1 MRIQAAAGFVIYGQ
15 TLPKSL
21 KSPRDAASTRRP
33 RTDGGIL
40 PGMAKDQFSFDIV
53 SEVDLQE
60 VANAVDQAGREIAQ
74 RFDFKGTETGIDRD
88 NTTIELRSS
97 TEDRLKAAL
106 QVLKEKAVKRK
117 IPLKALSEG
126 SVHPAAKGHVRQ
138 AVTVLMGISDE
149 KTKEISKFVKS
160 QVPKI
165 QTQIQGAQVR
175 VLGKSK
181 DDLQRAIAAVKDHDF
196 GLALQFTNYRP

>member
-1 MRIQAAAGFVIYGQ
+1 MRPV
-15 TLPKSL
+15 
-21 KSPRDAASTRRP
+21 
-33 RTDGGIL
+33 IL

-60 VANAVDQAGREIAQ
+60 VANAIDQAGRELAT
-74 RFDFKGTETGIDRD
+74 RFDFKGTDTEISRD

-106 QVLKEKAVKRK
+106 QVLREKAVKRNV
-117 IPLKALSEG
+117 PLKALSEG
-126 SVHPAAKGHVRQ
+126 EIHPAATGHVRQ
-138 AVTVLMGISDE
+138 AITVLTGISDE

-165 QTQIQGAQVR
+165 QTHIQGAQVR
-175 VLGKSK
+175 VTGKSK
-181 DDLQRAIAAVKDHDF
+181 DDLQKAIAAVKDHDF

>member
-1 MRIQAAAGFVIYGQ
+1 MSKLDRQEVDNAVNQAA
-15 TLPKSL
+15 K
-21 KSPRDAASTRRP
+21 
-33 RTDGGIL
+33 
-40 PGMAKDQFSFDIV
+40 
-53 SEVDLQE
+53 
-60 VANAVDQAGREIAQ
+60 EIGT
-74 RFDFKGTETGIDRD
+74 RFDFKGTETEVSRD

-97 TEDRLKAAL
+97 TEDRLKAAV
-106 QVLKEKAVKRK
+106 QVLKDKAIKRQ

-126 SVHPAAKGHVRQ
+126 EVHPAAKGHVRQ
-138 AVTVLMGISDE
+138 AITVLTGISDE
-149 KTKEISKFVKS
+149 KTKEISKYVKS

-181 DDLQRAIAAVKDHDF
+181 DDLQRAIAAVKEHDF